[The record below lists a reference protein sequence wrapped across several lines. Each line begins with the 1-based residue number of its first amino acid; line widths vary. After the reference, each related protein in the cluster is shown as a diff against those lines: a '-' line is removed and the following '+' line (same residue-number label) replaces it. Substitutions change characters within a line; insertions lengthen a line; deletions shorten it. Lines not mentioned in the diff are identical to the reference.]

1 MMREST
7 ANAAF
12 SGDVLSHRGL
22 LHYVF
27 RRLCSRKIC
36 MRTLCLSN
44 TDVEILRARVGLVN
58 SARAER
64 KNALHASASG
74 VDTNPAMGTPV
85 E

>member
-7 ANAAF
+7 AAAF

-22 LHYVF
+22 LHYVS
-27 RRLCSRKIC
+27 RRLCAHKIC
-36 MRTLCLSN
+36 MRTQSLGIA
-44 TDVEILRARVGLVN
+44 DVEILCTRVGLVN

-64 KNALHASASG
+64 KNALRASASG
-74 VDTNPAMGTPV
+74 VNTNPAMGTPA